1 MKIFD
6 RLFSLEGRVAFV
18 TGASS
23 GLGARFA
30 RVLAAAGAR
39 VVCAARRVERL
50 EALEAEI
57 NAEFPGRAWACSLDV
72 TDEAA
77 SGVLLEEVAARWGEV
92 DLLVNNAGIAA
103 EPAFFQDLPRDDWN
117 ATLTVNV
124 DAPMRLSQEVAN
136 RLIAAGQ
143 GGSIIHIASV
153 LGLSGGRRM
162 AEYAVSKGALIQL
175 TRCMAVDLAE
185 HGIRVNAIAPGA
197 FETEMM
203 TGEFFADEEG
213 QELIRHVAF
222 GRPGQPDELDGVLLL
237 LAGNAASY
245 MSGSVVVV
253 DGGYTAESAGFV

>member
-6 RLFSLEGRVAFV
+6 QLFSLEGRVALV

-30 RVLAAAGAR
+30 RVLSAAGAR
-39 VVCAARRVERL
+39 VVCAARRAERL

-57 NAEFPGRAWACSLDV
+57 NAEFPDRAWACSLDV

-77 SGVLLEEVAARWGEV
+77 LSPLLEEVTARWGPV
-92 DLLVNNAGIAA
+92 DLLVNNAGVAA
-103 EPAFFQDLPRDDWN
+103 EPALFQDLPREDWN
-117 ATLTVNV
+117 ATLAVNV
-124 DAPMRLSQEVAN
+124 DAAMRIGQEVAN

-143 GGSIIHIASV
+143 GGSIINIASV

-197 FETEMM
+197 FETEML

-222 GRPGQPDELDGVLLL
+222 GRPGQPEELDGVLLL